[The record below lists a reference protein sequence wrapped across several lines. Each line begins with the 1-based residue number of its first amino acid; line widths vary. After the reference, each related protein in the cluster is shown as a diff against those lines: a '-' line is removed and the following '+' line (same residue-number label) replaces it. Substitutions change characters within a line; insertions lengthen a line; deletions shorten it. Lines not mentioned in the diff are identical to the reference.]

1 MTIFCCDLEHFVNI
15 ETKVSVPP
23 APRMLYLFTLFRR
36 NRWRVV
42 RERRRLPQIL
52 VLVKLFI
59 DQLVVVEQEAAWATP
74 RPSGVTSDGRSRRS
88 RTSILVPVRYR
99 S

>member
-15 ETKVSVPP
+15 ETKVTTGTAHALP
-23 APRMLYLFTLFRR
+23 YLRFLVFRR

-42 RERRRLPQIL
+42 RERRRLPQIM

-59 DQLVVVEQEAAWATP
+59 DQLVVVEQEAACWATP

-88 RTSILVPVRYR
+88 RTSILVPV
-99 S
+99 